1 MDFKNNNETTPLLS
15 NMYKEILMNLTANS
29 LDLDTYKPNNKIFD
43 VLFNIVREDIWPELV
58 KNHEIAARLERET
71 YQIDRLA
78 QLLVTDFSEF
88 PEQILHTYY
97 ENNHFSLGNFYSFV
111 IGPLAG
117 HLGDL
122 CAEEIFN
129 EFEVTIALNRAFV
142 FFKKIR
148 LLDSS
153 NYLGN
158 SPRVTVA
165 NMPGEKHIISSVI
178 DYEILWQ
185 AGMNVHLN
193 FSKTD
198 NELLTYINGNQVDV
212 LDLSQSPIHYKVDQ
226 LPRLKTLVK
235 QIHEFSANPK
245 IQVMLKG
252 KGFSTISKQQ
262 EGIGADIICNV
273 SNELE
278 KNVMDIFN
286 RSLKVLL
293 PEQLLK
299 EI

>member
-43 VLFNIVREDIWPELV
+43 VLFNIVREDIWSELV

-78 QLLVTDFSEF
+78 QLLLTDFSEL

-165 NMPGEKHIISSVI
+165 NMPGEKYIISSVI

-198 NELLTYINGNQVDV
+198 NELLTYINGNKVDV

-286 RSLKVLL
+286 RSLKELL

>member
-88 PEQILHTYY
+88 PEQMLHTYY

-122 CAEEIFN
+122 CTEEIFN

-278 KNVMDIFN
+278 NNVMDIFN
-286 RSLKVLL
+286 QSLKVLL
-293 PEQLLK
+293 PEQLLNK
-299 EI
+299 I

>member
-88 PEQILHTYY
+88 PEQILHTYF

-158 SPRVTVA
+158 LPRVTVA

-278 KNVMDIFN
+278 NNVMDIFN
-286 RSLKVLL
+286 RSLKELL

>member
-1 MDFKNNNETTPLLS
+1 LDFKNNNETTPLLS

-71 YQIDRLA
+71 YQIDGLA

-88 PEQILHTYY
+88 PEQMLHTYY
-97 ENNHFSLGNFYSFV
+97 ENNHFSLGDFYSFV

-148 LLDSS
+148 LLESS

-278 KNVMDIFN
+278 NNVMDIFN
-286 RSLKVLL
+286 QSLKVLL
-293 PEQLLK
+293 PEQLLNK
-299 EI
+299 I

>member
-1 MDFKNNNETTPLLS
+1 M
-15 NMYKEILMNLTANS
+15 
-29 LDLDTYKPNNKIFD
+29 
-43 VLFNIVREDIWPELV
+43 
-58 KNHEIAARLERET
+58 
-71 YQIDRLA
+71 
-78 QLLVTDFSEF
+78 TDFSEF
-88 PEQILHTYY
+88 PEQMLHTYY

-111 IGPLAG
+111 IGPLAD

-148 LLDSS
+148 LVDSS

-198 NELLTYINGNQVDV
+198 NELLTYINGNKVDV

-226 LPRLKTLVK
+226 LPRLKTLIK

-262 EGIGADIICNV
+262 ESIGADIICNV

-278 KNVMDIFN
+278 KNIMDIFN
-286 RSLKVLL
+286 RSLEVLL
-293 PEQLLK
+293 PEQRSLV
-299 EI
+299 

>member
-1 MDFKNNNETTPLLS
+1 
-15 NMYKEILMNLTANS
+15 
-29 LDLDTYKPNNKIFD
+29 
-43 VLFNIVREDIWPELV
+43 
-58 KNHEIAARLERET
+58 
-71 YQIDRLA
+71 
-78 QLLVTDFSEF
+78 
-88 PEQILHTYY
+88 
-97 ENNHFSLGNFYSFV
+97 V
-111 IGPLAG
+111 IGPLAD
-117 HLGDL
+117 HLGHL

-165 NMPGEKHIISSVI
+165 NMPGEKYIISSVI

-198 NELLTYINGNQVDV
+198 NELLTYINGNKVDV

>member
-29 LDLDTYKPNNKIFD
+29 LDLDTFKPNNKIFD

-58 KNHEIAARLERET
+58 KNHEIDARLERET

-78 QLLVTDFSEF
+78 KLLVTDFSEF
-88 PEQILHTYY
+88 PEQMLHTYY

-111 IGPLAG
+111 IGPLAD

-148 LLDSS
+148 LVDSS

-198 NELLTYINGNQVDV
+198 NELLTYINGNKVDV

-226 LPRLKTLVK
+226 LPRLKTLIK

-262 EGIGADIICNV
+262 ESIGADIICNV

-278 KNVMDIFN
+278 KNIMDIFN

-293 PEQLLK
+293 PEQRSLV
-299 EI
+299 